1 MFNQVNLKQYIYT
14 VGFLLMLI
22 CCTDSL
28 AATAAKNS
36 KTTAP
41 ETASTETSAANLTLP
56 AMSTT
61 FHPAYAGILLGYG
74 NTNWNQM
81 VSQDASTATSTP
93 TSAGGSGLADGIM
106 LGYSL
111 SQYFALEADF
121 THFPDADLVFSP
133 YSVYRP
139 LTELTSKT
147 NAYALFGKFMLPL
160 DQGKFSA
167 FSEIGPGY
175 VQRNDD
181 LAQKG
186 HFSGS
191 FGVGLDYNINS
202 HWMTEL
208 GLQYY
213 TGYGDS
219 TLKPAYDYIPF
230 LYTVNLRI
238 AYRFSL

>member
-1 MFNQVNLKQYIYT
+1 MSIVFVCLG
-14 VGFLLMLI
+14 GFI
-22 CCTDSL
+22 AENAA
-28 AATAAKNS
+28 AATTSTPTNS
-36 KTTAP
+36 VTLTLNPAEP
-41 ETASTETSAANLTLP
+41 MVLPSTENAFN
-56 AMSTT
+56 
-61 FHPAYAGILLGYG
+61 PAYVGVFAGYG
-74 NTNWNQM
+74 NTNWQQM

-93 TSAGGSGLADGIM
+93 TSAGGSGVAEGIM
-106 LGYSL
+106 LGYSI
-111 SQYFALEADF
+111 SRYFALEGDF
-121 THFPDADLVFSP
+121 THFPSADLVFAP

-139 LTELTSKT
+139 LTETTSKT
-147 NAYALFGKFMLPL
+147 NAYALLGKFMLSL
-160 DQGKFSA
+160 DNGKFSP

-186 HFSGS
+186 HFGGS
-191 FGVGLDYNINS
+191 FGVGADYYITP
-202 HWMTEL
+202 HWMAEI

-230 LYTVNLRI
+230 LYTVNARI